1 MKISEAAEQG
11 IISFKLK
18 KPIMY
23 WGSPGIGKSA
33 MVQQIRELLRI
44 NLIDQRFSQ
53 MDPTDVRGL
62 PMTLQEG
69 TDWWTRYAIPGFLP
83 RIDRDGEH
91 GILFLDEFNQAP
103 QAVQAAGHQL
113 ILDRRLG
120 DYVLPEGWMVMA
132 AGNKMDDRA
141 QAIRMSTSLSN
152 RFKNVDVDVDVDEW
166 KLWARS
172 NHQDPVIIALMNSD
186 SKLLHDMSTK
196 TAAWASPRTWEL
208 LSDHV
213 TQGFIT
219 KDNEYHTAASCVGQG
234 AAGIYIA
241 FRQLEDQVPSPEEI
255 RAHPMTAR
263 IPTEPSA
270 KFFVSGMLSTQVN
283 EDSFPAY
290 LKYQQRLDIEYQT
303 VFMRDAYQ
311 VCPDVA
317 DLKEYS
323 EWALANHNTVL

>member
-1 MKISEAAEQG
+1 MKISAAAEQG
-11 IISFKLK
+11 EISYKLK
-18 KPIMY
+18 KPIFY
-23 WGSPGIGKSA
+23 WGSPGIGKSN
-33 MVQQIRELLRI
+33 MVEQIRQSLGV

-69 TDWWTRYAIPGFLP
+69 MEWWTRYAIPGFLP
-83 RIDRDGEH
+83 RVDRDGEN
-91 GILFLDEFNQAP
+91 GILLLDEFNQAP

-120 DYVLPEGWMVMA
+120 DYKLPDGWMVMA

-152 RFKNVDVDVDVDEW
+152 RFKNVDVDVDVVEW
-166 KLWARS
+166 KIWARA
-172 NHQDPVIIALMNSD
+172 NKQDPVIIALMNSD
-186 SKLLHDMSTK
+186 GNLLHDMSVK
-196 TAAWASPRTWEL
+196 EAAWPSPRTWEL

-213 TQGFIT
+213 PHMT
-219 KDNEYHTAASCVGQG
+219 KDNEYNTAVSCVGKG
-234 AAGIYIA
+234 AGGLYIA
-241 FRQLEDQVPSPEEI
+241 FKELEDQVPTPEEI
-255 RAHPMTAR
+255 YNNPGTAR

-270 KFFVSGMLSTQVN
+270 MYFVSGMLSTQVTT
-283 EDSFPAY
+283 DSFPKY
-290 LKYQQRLDIEYQT
+290 LKYQQRLALEYQT

-311 VCPDVA
+311 VCPDVS
-317 DLKEYS
+317 DLKEYG